1 MGRSEEGSRTPL
13 SKYTIQISKSAA
25 KYLADLPKVDQLR
38 IVGVVDLLSENPLP
52 SKALKLRGR
61 EGYRIRVGDY
71 RILYSFNGTVMTV
84 WVIKIGH
91 RKDMYRVVKP

>member
-1 MGRSEEGSRTPL
+1 L

-52 SKALKLRGR
+52 PKALKLRGR
-61 EGYRIRVGDY
+61 EGYLIHVGDY
-71 RILYSFNGTVMTV
+71 RILYVFNGTVMTV

-91 RKDMYRVVKP
+91 RKDVYRDVKP